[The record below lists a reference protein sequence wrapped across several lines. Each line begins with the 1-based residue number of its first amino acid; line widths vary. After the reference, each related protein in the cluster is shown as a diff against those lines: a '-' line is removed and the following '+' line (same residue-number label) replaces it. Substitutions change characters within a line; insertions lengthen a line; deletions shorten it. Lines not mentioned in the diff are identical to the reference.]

1 MQINLLEYIEATV
14 TRVPNK
20 TAFADDNEALTFL
33 QVYQQARSCGSYL
46 IDRQLRKQPVAV
58 FMEKGPA
65 MAAAFFGVLYGGCY
79 YVPLDFEIPA
89 FRLQL
94 ILETV
99 KPALIICDNNTVNT
113 VNGLCKN
120 NTDDSVNGLCKN
132 NTDDSVNGPG
142 HANKTVLYED
152 MIGTPENE
160 AGLLDV
166 RAKAIDCDPAYIVF
180 TSGSTG
186 IPKGV
191 VASHRSVIDYIEQL
205 TEVLRIDENTTF
217 GNQVPLYV
225 DACLKELYPTL
236 KCGATTYFIPKPL
249 FMFPVKLIE
258 YINSHEI
265 NTVCW
270 VVSALA
276 IVSSF
281 GALGKKLP
289 SSLKTI
295 AFGSEVFPPKQFN
308 KWREALPDTRFVHLY
323 GPTEATGMSAWYEA
337 VKPVPEDGVIPVG
350 KPFKNT
356 EIILLTDEGRAPGDG
371 QHGEICIRGAGLSLG
386 YFGDAEKTAQ
396 AFMQNPLSSFPDLI
410 YRTGDIGY
418 LNKDGDL
425 VFVSRRDHQI
435 KHMGHRIE
443 LAEIEWAAARLDG
456 VRMACAVFDGV
467 ASRIYLYCVADEGVT
482 KKDITDYCKQAL
494 PRYMTP
500 HAVILLDR
508 IPLTANG
515 KMDRVALLER
525 ALKH

>member
-1 MQINLLEYIEATV
+1 MQTNLLEYIEETV
-14 TRVPNK
+14 TRVPDK
-20 TAFADDNEALTFL
+20 TAFADDSEALTFL
-33 QVYQQARSCGSYL
+33 QLYQQARSCGSFL
-46 IDRQLRKQPVAV
+46 IGRQLRKQPVAV

-65 MAAAFFGVLYGGCY
+65 MAAAFFSVLYGGCY
-79 YVPLDFEIPA
+79 YVPLDAEIPA
-89 FRLQL
+89 FRVQL
-94 ILETV
+94 ILDTV
-99 KPALIICDNNTVNT
+99 RPALIICDVSTLDTVK
-113 VNGLCKN
+113 GL
-120 NTDDSVNGLCKN
+120 GLE
-132 NTDDSVNGPG
+132 GL
-142 HANKTVLYED
+142 AVLYED
-152 MIGTPENE
+152 MIRTSENE
-160 AGLLDV
+160 AGLADI
-166 RAKAIDCDPAYIVF
+166 RARAIDCDPAYVVF

-205 TEVLRIDENTTF
+205 TEVLNIDENTVF

-225 DACLKELYPTL
+225 DACLKELYPTI
-236 KCGATTYFIPKPL
+236 KRGATTYFIPKPL

-270 VVSALA
+270 VVSALT
-276 IVSSF
+276 IISGF
-281 GALGKKLP
+281 GALQKALP

-337 VKPVPEDGVIPVG
+337 DKLIPEDGVIPIG

-356 EIILLTDEGRAPGDG
+356 EIILLTDDGRVPADG

-396 AFMQNPLSSFPDLI
+396 AFTQNPLSSFPDMI

-418 LNKDGDL
+418 LNKNGDL

-456 VRMACAVFDGV
+456 VRMACAVFDG
-467 ASRIYLYCVADEGVT
+467 ASGRIYLYCVAGEGVT
-482 KKDITDYCKQAL
+482 KQNIADYCKQTL
-494 PRYMTP
+494 PRYMLP
-500 HAVILLDR
+500 YAVILTER
-508 IPLTANG
+508 IPLTPNG
-515 KMDRVALLER
+515 KMDRMELLNRVAG
-525 ALKH
+525 H